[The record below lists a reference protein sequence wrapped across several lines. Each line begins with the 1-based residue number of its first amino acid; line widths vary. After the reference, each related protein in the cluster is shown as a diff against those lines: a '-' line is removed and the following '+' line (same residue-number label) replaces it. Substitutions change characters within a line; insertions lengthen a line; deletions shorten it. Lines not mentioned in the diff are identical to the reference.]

1 MDKNLDKLVNAA
13 IEEAFIQQRE
23 RYNFDEE
30 VANAEEFCCDE
41 CQGQAVY
48 YLRKGNR

>member
-1 MDKNLDKLVNAA
+1 MEQELDKLVDAA

-23 RYNFDEE
+23 QYNYEDE
-30 VANAEEFCCDE
+30 VADVGEYCCDE

-48 YLRKGNR
+48 FLKR